1 MRKII
6 RNSLILSL
14 IVNIIVI
21 IINLVGIRFFDYA
34 PFTLRVPGGDC
45 IEYIGPLV
53 NVTIV
58 YELGL
63 TNVIPTSIIEYHWV
77 TLLVSFVIFFSIFFS
92 IGLLISLVR
101 KHFKKAGIDNE

>member
-6 RNSLILSL
+6 KNSFILSL
-14 IVNIIVI
+14 LINIIVI
-21 IINLVGIRFFDYA
+21 VINLIGIRFFDYA
-34 PFTLRVPGGDC
+34 PFTIRIPGGDC

-63 TNVIPTSIIEYHWV
+63 TDVIPTSIIEYHWV

-92 IGLLISLVR
+92 VGLLISLIR
-101 KHFKKAGIDNE
+101 KHFKKVGIDDE

>member
-6 RNSLILSL
+6 RNSFILSL
-14 IVNIIVI
+14 LINIIVI

-34 PFTLRVPGGDC
+34 PFTLRVTGGDC

-53 NVTIV
+53 DVTIV

-63 TNVIPTSIIEYHWV
+63 TDVIPTSIIEYHWI

-101 KHFKKAGIDNE
+101 KHFKKAGIDDE